1 MTSKESMFFEQNQRP
16 LPSLAEPPPVSIGGD
31 LSESSAPQ
39 NASKLGQ
46 KSMKITLSSKFSDL
60 EQEKG
65 QPRMAYSSSQSKAL
79 SCVPEYL
86 GKIPRSQIKR
96 KYLINKTFVKLALRH
111 KLAGTLA
118 KLHKKYLKAGLKAK
132 LTLVNNLFSLYQ
144 YLIPYTSK
152 KKIFPLF
159 VDLPI
164 KHDIYLGGQPNAP
177 AKIRAKL
184 VQIID
189 HNLVDVLRYLNKVL
203 AAALGLLVPTFNL
216 LDTAVHLLF
225 GINEYTLIR
234 VTRLA
239 LDDTDGL
246 IVLKLELAKPGD
258 TLLIDSLEFSDEM
271 MHLIGKPGETP
282 LNLFIKKVVARPRY
296 KLDMKVFLV
305 LKHLHCSLYLDE
317 RMLERDLI
325 NGIINL
331 NLDGSKPSMA
341 GTDSTKGEPVDSVNP
356 HIADAVDFN
365 NNLILDFSH
374 YGNPSE
380 SQTHDSKLT
389 LHKPPDARAVYVTF
403 PFDTCINEFD
413 KLLKLLK
420 SERHQLDSDMTLEK
434 DSLPSLPRTDS
445 LLLLIPLRTE
455 LLNLNLNLA
464 NSLTEISLG
473 ELGEKLQSL
482 SLDVKVKLENG
493 ISSNNSASSS
503 LSGLASGLV
512 PPQPVQVTPNST
524 SRLLLLQGFGLN
536 DIPDE
541 MDAEMDDNGYNRPSL
556 RRYLRFNKLDDQ
568 IRLPLPSLSAD
579 FQNQQENDRQRSN
592 VSIHHHQQDQ
602 KTSQG
607 NRELPLYMLQ
617 PHWPNNLPTMMP
629 HGVVSQWRDQD
640 KPQHESEEKESNA

>member
-1 MTSKESMFFEQNQRP
+1 MASNKPMFPEQDQRIIP
-16 LPSLAEPPPVSIGGD
+16 TLAEPPPATKTGVISKPKTAQKP
-31 LSESSAPQ
+31 SESEE
-39 NASKLGQ
+39 
-46 KSMKITLSSKFSDL
+46 KSMERMMNNKNELDQR
-60 EQEKG
+60 EGEGG
-65 QPRMAYSSSQSKAL
+65 QPRMAYSLNQSKSL

-152 KKIFPLF
+152 KKIFPVY

-164 KHDIYLGGQPNAP
+164 KHDVYLGGQPNAP

-189 HNLVDVLRYLNKVL
+189 HSLVDVLRYLNKVL

-258 TLLIDSLEFSDEM
+258 TLLIDSPEFSDEM

-305 LKHLHCSLYLDE
+305 LKNLHCSLYLDE

-325 NGIINL
+325 NGIVNL
-331 NLDGSKPSMA
+331 NLDGSKPSII
-341 GTDSTKGEPVDSVNP
+341 GSGSTKGELMDFANP
-356 HIADAVDFN
+356 HVADAVDFN

-374 YGNPSE
+374 YGNSSDAQVNE
-380 SQTHDSKLT
+380 SKLI
-389 LHKPPDARAVYVTF
+389 LYRPPDARAVYVTF
-403 PFDTCINEFD
+403 PFDNCIKEFE

-420 SERHQLDSDMTLEK
+420 SEPHLDSDMTLMK
-434 DSLPSLPRTDS
+434 DSLLSSLPKTDS

-455 LLNLNLNLA
+455 LLNLNLTLV

-473 ELGEKLQSL
+473 DQLEKLL
-482 SLDVKVKLENG
+482 SAKVKLETET
-493 ISSNNSASSS
+493 SANNSSSS
-503 LSGLASGLV
+503 SASGLASGLV
-512 PPQPVQVTPNST
+512 PPQSIQMPSNSK
-524 SRLLLLQGFGLN
+524 SLLYLLQGLALDGVRQELSPGVVN
-536 DIPDE
+536 NE
-541 MDAEMDDNGYNRPSL
+541 YNRPSL
-556 RRYLRFNKLDDQ
+556 RRYLRFNKLNEQ
-568 IRLPLPSLSAD
+568 IHLPLPNLSAD
-579 FQNQQENDRQRSN
+579 FLNSQANGQRRSSKN
-592 VSIHHHQQDQ
+592 SPQQQDH
-602 KTSQG
+602 KSNSGSLET
-607 NRELPLYMLQ
+607 LPSLYMLQ

-629 HGVVSQWRDQD
+629 HDIVSQWNNNRDESAD
-640 KPQHESEEKESNA
+640 ESEGNTEGN